1 MKKKTDRR
9 QDATPAAALGLTAEE
24 AEAMASEDPAAV
36 AARGQN

>member
-1 MKKKTDRR
+1 MNKKTDRR
-9 QDATPAAALGLTAEE
+9 QDASPAALGLTAEE